1 MREALFILVVLAVL
15 FALTLV
21 RYRKTIMG
29 MIGLART
36 LKEIREGTIRPDDQR
51 SKAASQKALVACSK
65 CGIWV
70 PEDRV
75 LRSKGTDYCS
85 EACMRTP
92 TAT

>member
-1 MREALFILVVLAVL
+1 MREAFFILVVLAVL
-15 FALTLV
+15 FGLTLI

-36 LKEIREGTIRPDDQR
+36 LKEIREGTIQPDDLK
-51 SKAASQKALVACSK
+51 SKAASQKALVSCSQ

-70 PEDRV
+70 PKDRV
-75 LRSKGTDYCS
+75 MRSKNADYCS